1 MKFRAER
8 EALADAVAAAQRAVA
23 ARPGTLAVLGG
34 LKVGLSGG
42 TVEFVGSDLEL
53 TIRVSIAAAVEGEGN
68 AILPAKLFGDLLA
81 RLDAD
86 TVSVDFQDNGDAKI
100 SAGRFE
106 TVLRTLSADDFP
118 RLSDPGAG
126 GVTVSAS
133 AFSDALRQVVPA
145 ASRDDSKP
153 ILTGVLL
160 TSHDGGLRLV
170 ATDSYRLAMRDLP
183 GVSML
188 GADQRVLVSAK
199 ALAEVQR
206 IKTDG
211 DLEVVLEEREVTFRL
226 AGTSI
231 TSRLIDG
238 QFPDYQKLIPD
249 GYPNRLVASRDALGA
264 AVGRVRLVG
273 QGRDSAP
280 ITLRMSAD
288 GVECSAMA
296 QDVGE
301 ATEFVDGTFNGD
313 ELKVAFNAQ
322 YLLDG
327 LEALGTAEVAIE
339 TIEPLKPAVMRS
351 DAAEGFFYL
360 LMPVRI
366 S

>member
-1 MKFRAER
+1 
-8 EALADAVAAAQRAVA
+8 
-23 ARPGTLAVLGG
+23 
-34 LKVGLSGG
+34 
-42 TVEFVGSDLEL
+42 
-53 TIRVSIAAAVEGEGN
+53 
-68 AILPAKLFGDLLA
+68 
-81 RLDAD
+81 
-86 TVSVDFQDNGDAKI
+86 
-100 SAGRFE
+100 
-106 TVLRTLSADDFP
+106 
-118 RLSDPGAG
+118 
-126 GVTVSAS
+126 
-133 AFSDALRQVVPA
+133 
-145 ASRDDSKP
+145 
-153 ILTGVLL
+153 
-160 TSHDGGLRLV
+160 
-170 ATDSYRLAMRDLP
+170 
-183 GVSML
+183 
-188 GADQRVLVSAK
+188 
-199 ALAEVQR
+199 VQR